1 MHIRDS
7 EWQAFYEKGDKYE
20 DILNHVTQCD
30 YCAGRMMD
38 FVPETKVIEPRS
50 YLDDMILKEA
60 AKYSAQKQLASRFE
74 FVFYCI
80 RVGVAMCFALFIL
93 FTGDFTNVAEQE
105 QEDIRVEYE
114 YNQKDKKT
122 VSVSQAI
129 RNTTGGISDALNSFY
144 FDISGLEFDFGRED
158 NNYEKAEK

>member
-7 EWQAFYEKGDKYE
+7 EWQAFYENGDKSE
-20 DILNHVTQCD
+20 EILQHIAGCD
-30 YCAGRMMD
+30 YCAGRMID
-38 FVPETKVIEPRS
+38 FVPETKVIEPMP

-74 FVFYCI
+74 FMFYCI

-93 FTGDFTNVAEQE
+93 FTGDFTNVAKQE
-105 QEDIRVEYE
+105 KEDIRVEYE

-129 RNTTGGISDALNSFY
+129 RNTTDGISDALNSFY
-144 FDISGLEFDFGRED
+144 FDISGLKFNFGRED